1 MHRVARTLHLSP
13 QKPYEILK
21 QNCAFKTSRVHALPR
36 HGCVLESRP
45 WGFPWA
51 CPGLALGCCTCPA
64 PSLPR
69 TCHSPEPSL
78 DRGKL
83 MGIACTEPALDPS
96 AKSQSCTES
105 RKIPRQELCAR
116 DQSAF
121 FLSAAI
127 TRHSRTRHSRT
138 TAVAKVSR
146 LREFIGYGS
155 KRGVE
160 RETVR
165 YTEALC
171 SRAAEP
177 ERAGHQ
183 RRQPAG

>member
-1 MHRVARTLHLSP
+1 MAEPEPQGPDANGGSGMELATRGHQDGGQDLGGAEQGPPNVHRVARTLHLSP

-105 RKIPRQELCAR
+105 RKIPRQKLCE
-116 DQSAF
+116 ST
-121 FLSAAI
+121 LSTSSPPQHFHA
-127 TRHSRTRHSRT
+127 SSD
-138 TAVAKVSR
+138 
-146 LREFIGYGS
+146 
-155 KRGVE
+155 
-160 RETVR
+160 
-165 YTEALC
+165 
-171 SRAAEP
+171 
-177 ERAGHQ
+177 
-183 RRQPAG
+183 